1 LRSEVEDQNL
11 HNRTQTGVSIQKNHW
26 WNVSLDKIL
35 IMEYM
40 IIESYIHGGPMEE
53 RILELKAEVLKALA
67 QPTRLKILE
76 LLRNG
81 ERCICEIVPAI
92 NGEQSNISRHIS
104 LMQKSRLVTTRKDG
118 VKVMVK
124 VRDPKIFEILD
135 SVSLLLKK
143 QFQETRKLI
152 QKFA

>member
-1 LRSEVEDQNL
+1 
-11 HNRTQTGVSIQKNHW
+11 
-26 WNVSLDKIL
+26 
-35 IMEYM
+35 
-40 IIESYIHGGPMEE
+40 MEE
-53 RILELKAEVLKALA
+53 RAIHLKSEVLKALA

-104 LMQKSRLVTTRKDG
+104 TMQKSHLITTRKDG

-124 VRDPKIFEILD
+124 VRDPRIFEILD
-135 SVSLLLKK
+135 TVGLFLKT
-143 QFQETRKLI
+143 QMQEQSRLMR
-152 QKFA
+152 AL

>member
-1 LRSEVEDQNL
+1 
-11 HNRTQTGVSIQKNHW
+11 
-26 WNVSLDKIL
+26 
-35 IMEYM
+35 
-40 IIESYIHGGPMEE
+40 MEE
-53 RILELKAEVLKALA
+53 RVLELKAEILKALA

-104 LMQKSRLVTTRKDG
+104 LMQKSNLVTTRKDG

-124 VRDPKIFEILD
+124 VSDPRVFEILD
-135 SVSLLLKK
+135 SIALLLKR
-143 QFQETRKLI
+143 QIIETGKLV
-152 QKFA
+152 QQLR

>member
-1 LRSEVEDQNL
+1 MI
-11 HNRTQTGVSIQKNHW
+11 HIY
-26 WNVSLDKIL
+26 
-35 IMEYM
+35 MEAF
-40 IIESYIHGGPMEE
+40 MEE
-53 RILELKAEVLKALA
+53 RVLELKAEILKALA

-104 LMQKSRLVTTRKDG
+104 LMQKSNLVTTRKDG

-124 VRDPKIFEILD
+124 VSDPRVFEILD
-135 SVSLLLKK
+135 SIALLLKK
-143 QFQETRKLI
+143 QIIETGKLV
-152 QKFA
+152 QQLR